1 MPVAAMTS
9 RDRLLTAIRHE
20 EPDRVPVSPR
30 VSAWLL
36 EYYGDASFETHLRCA
51 EEFDWDLLYCHG
63 GLTPNYVVDMPAH
76 YDLPDV
82 TVEQT
87 RRPDGDFV
95 VVERT
100 FHTPAGPLSDCT
112 RIPPARREYGISP
125 NPVKVEHLVKSPED
139 LDRLP
144 YLLPAPARNYDAY
157 LEREKILGDRGL
169 CELYVNGA
177 LDCRAGDARKMA
189 DLLTDAL
196 EAPEFFRRLLAI
208 FHEHVL
214 QITRAA
220 LEAGVRIVFDTWFF
234 ASLSAGWSPALWREF
249 FLPLIREHIELVH
262 SYGALYHYYDD
273 GKCMAILPWLRD
285 AGVDIFSTC
294 TPPPVGDFD
303 LARAKAEVGD
313 RICLKGYVDLLYVV
327 KRGTPELVDR
337 TVREAMEIAKPGGG
351 FILGSSDSFRDG
363 TPLENIRAYFDA
375 ARRYGA
381 Y

>member
-1 MPVAAMTS
+1 MAEMTS
-9 RDRLLTAIRHE
+9 RERLLAAIHHQE
-20 EPDRVPVSPR
+20 GDRVPVSPR
-30 VSAWLL
+30 IAAWLL
-36 EYYGDASFETHLRCA
+36 EYYGDASFETHVRCA
-51 EEFDWDLLYCHG
+51 DEFGWDPLYCHSS
-63 GLTPNYVVDMPAH
+63 LTPNYVVSMPAQ

-82 TVEQT
+82 EVDQT
-87 RRPDGDFV
+87 RRQEGDFV
-95 VVERT
+95 IVART

-125 NPVKVEHLVKSPED
+125 NPVKLEHLVKSPED

-144 YLLPAPARNYDAY
+144 YLLPRPVVNYDPY
-157 LEREKILGDRGL
+157 LGREKALGDRGL

-177 LDCRAGDARKMA
+177 LDCRAGDARAMA
-189 DLLTDAL
+189 DLMTDAL
-196 EAPEFFRRLLAI
+196 EQPEFLRRHLAI

-214 QITRAA
+214 QVTRTA
-220 LEAGVRIVFDTWFF
+220 LEAGVRIIFDTWFF
-234 ASLSAGWSPALWREF
+234 ASMSAGWSPALWREF
-249 FLPLIREHIELVH
+249 FLPLIREHVELVH
-262 SYGALYHYYDD
+262 SYGALYHFYDD
-273 GKCMAILPWLRD
+273 GRCMAIMPWLRE

-327 KRGTPELVDR
+327 KMGTPELVER
-337 TVREAMEIAKPGGG
+337 AVRDALEIAKPGGG

-363 TPLENIRAYFDA
+363 TPVENVRAYFDA
-375 ARRYGA
+375 ARRYGV

>member
-1 MPVAAMTS
+1 MAEMTS
-9 RDRLLTAIRHE
+9 RERLLAAIRHE

-30 VSAWLL
+30 IAAWLL
-36 EYYGDASFETHLRCA
+36 EHYGDASFETHLRCA
-51 EEFDWDLLYCHG
+51 EEFGWDLLFCHS
-63 GLTPNYVVDMPAH
+63 GLTPNYVVGMPAQ

-87 RRPDGDFV
+87 RREDGDFV
-95 VVERT
+95 IVERT

-125 NPVKVEHLVKSPED
+125 NPVETEHLVKAPED
-139 LDRLP
+139 LERLR
-144 YLLPAPARNYDAY
+144 YLLPKPVTNYDAY
-157 LEREKILGDRGL
+157 LECERRLGDRGL

-189 DLLTDAL
+189 DLMTDAL
-196 EAPEFFRRLLAI
+196 EQPDFLRQHLAI

-214 QITRAA
+214 QVTRAA
-220 LEAGVRIVFDTWFF
+220 LEAGVRIIFDTWFF
-234 ASLSAGWSPALWREF
+234 ASMSAGWSPGLWREF

-273 GKCMAILPWLRD
+273 GKCMAIMRWLRD

-327 KRGTPELVDR
+327 KMGTPGLVER
-337 TVREAMEIAKPGGG
+337 TVRDALEIAKPGGG

-363 TPLENIRAYFDA
+363 TPVENVRAYFEA
-375 ARRYGA
+375 ARRYGS